1 MSDPSGGKAKL
12 RFGPF
17 LADLAT
23 QELFKRGK
31 RLKLQQQPM
40 QVLMALLERPH
51 VVVTRE
57 DLRTRIWPADTFVD
71 FEHSLNTAV
80 KKVRQALGDN
90 ASRPHFIETLPR
102 RGYRFLKDVE
112 ATDEAIASRHRQA
125 GREVGRLFAVQ
136 SEDAMGCVAAPADEQ
151 SFEEWQ
157 KLRALS
163 DDVGIA
169 MMITNKRLLLLQSG
183 ISVRVLAKA
192 GSTGWWETRILEG
205 EHFGLKALLPRKQLK
220 SAPEQE
226 PV

>member
-1 MSDPSGGKAKL
+1 MFDPSSGIAKL

-71 FEHSLNTAV
+71 FEHSLNTAI

-90 ASRPHFIETLPR
+90 ASRPRFIETLPR

-112 ATDEAIASRHRQA
+112 ATDETIASRHRQA

-136 SEDAMGCVAAPADEQ
+136 SEDAMG
-151 SFEEWQ
+151 
-157 KLRALS
+157 
-163 DDVGIA
+163 
-169 MMITNKRLLLLQSG
+169 
-183 ISVRVLAKA
+183 
-192 GSTGWWETRILEG
+192 
-205 EHFGLKALLPRKQLK
+205 
-220 SAPEQE
+220 
-226 PV
+226 